1 MFVYWRKCN
10 VLESFGM
17 TSYRLLA
24 YTVLN
29 ILLTWVG
36 TYFLPPLSLC
46 HDIVPSGELLIGSM
60 VGSMITSFFL
70 YMWFTEEY
78 PRWWNILTMLIFC
91 GGGLVVGGMFVL
103 NYIHLAN
110 MGGVPADYF
119 TQVGRVCYS
128 IGISFSL
135 ASVFLFEA
143 IYQAFRRYTD
153 SPEDTRIPLP

>member
-10 VLESFGM
+10 LAERLGM

-36 TYFLPPLSLC
+36 TYFLPKLFLY
-46 HDIVPSGELLIGSM
+46 HDMLPPAQLLIGS
-60 VGSMITSFFL
+60 VTGSMSASYFL
-70 YMWFTEEY
+70 YRWFTEEY
-78 PRWWNILTMLIFC
+78 PRWWSIAVMLVMC
-91 GGGLVVGGMFVL
+91 GIAIALGGKFVL
-103 NYIHLAN
+103 DYVDLTN

-119 TQVGRVCYS
+119 TRVGKVSCQ

-135 ASVFLFEA
+135 ASVFLLEA
-143 IYQAFRRYTD
+143 IYRFSRRYTD
-153 SPEDTRIPLP
+153 SPSDTRIPLP